1 MPNQT
6 DLEKQLT
13 ANQLFKQYKTEGGTL
28 GFSDWL
34 TREKAKGVF
43 PINADLNKEIQDTL
57 TETKK
62 TDMNKTILGF
72 PTKTLVM
79 VGVIIVGAVVISQLI
94 KKKQ

>member
-13 ANQLFKQYKTEGGTL
+13 ANQLFKQYKNEGGTL

-43 PINADLNKEIQDTL
+43 PINADLNKEIQETL

-79 VGVIIVGAVVISQLI
+79 VGIIIVGAVVISRLI
-94 KKKQ
+94 KNKQ